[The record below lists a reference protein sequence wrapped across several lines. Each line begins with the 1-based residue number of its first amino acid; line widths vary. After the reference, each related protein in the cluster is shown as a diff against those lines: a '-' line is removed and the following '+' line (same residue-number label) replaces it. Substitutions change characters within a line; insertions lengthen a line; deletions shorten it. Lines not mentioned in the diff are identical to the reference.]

1 MRHPDSVPIE
11 RSARGWSGP
20 VNLVSP
26 AASCRWPHSRSA
38 HHGAMQANRRL
49 LFWLRVPYAADVAL
63 VVIGVVLLL
72 TGRDVGWSVLIF
84 AGVRAII
91 GTFALLVLA
100 PRIIAQRSGTPRE

>member
-1 MRHPDSVPIE
+1 M
-11 RSARGWSGP
+11 
-20 VNLVSP
+20 NLVSP

>member
-1 MRHPDSVPIE
+1 
-11 RSARGWSGP
+11 
-20 VNLVSP
+20 
-26 AASCRWPHSRSA
+26 
-38 HHGAMQANRRL
+38 MQANRRL

-63 VVIGVVLLL
+63 VVIGVALLL

-84 AGVRAII
+84 AGVRAVI